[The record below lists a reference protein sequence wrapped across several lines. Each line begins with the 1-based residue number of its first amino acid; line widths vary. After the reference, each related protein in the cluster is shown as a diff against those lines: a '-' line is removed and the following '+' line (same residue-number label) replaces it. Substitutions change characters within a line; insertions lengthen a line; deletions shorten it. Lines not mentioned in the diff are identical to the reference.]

1 MALSKSPAGVRPPWG
16 HGLVHS
22 AAAPTTTNQNWAGG
36 PGSQGTRL
44 TGERAE
50 GRAEREA
57 GSGSLCWAGS
67 LRHRPGPD
75 SLAALDVGGAFSEWK
90 MEAEHLVE
98 HSLSTHT
105 WASPGLGLSSQ
116 RMGRT
121 ETLGDC
127 SARGKHRVLGVP
139 GQALRIKW
147 ASRILPGGRKGL
159 DKAWNG

>member
-36 PGSQGTRL
+36 PGSWGTRL

-90 MEAEHLVE
+90 MEAEHLLE
-98 HSLSTHT
+98 HSLSTHLGFA
-105 WASPGLGLSSQ
+105 WAGAELAAGGEDGNPG
-116 RMGRT
+116 
-121 ETLGDC
+121 
-127 SARGKHRVLGVP
+127 
-139 GQALRIKW
+139 
-147 ASRILPGGRKGL
+147 
-159 DKAWNG
+159 